1 MSERSLTHS
10 RSDILKNLIKAV
22 LGVESYRMV
31 KIKFNEGKY
40 EVLKADQGEFKQFV
54 YLQGWTVS
62 LPRGESEW
70 TTQDEHKCRVLTE
83 QPTLFAEIQDQDVR
97 FFYRR

>member
-40 EVLKADQGEFKQFV
+40 DSVEFELGFYIDSNRKN
-54 YLQGWTVS
+54 LIKLDTLLS
-62 LPRGESEW
+62 LNSM
-70 TTQDEHKCRVLTE
+70 KK
-83 QPTLFAEIQDQDVR
+83 
-97 FFYRR
+97 